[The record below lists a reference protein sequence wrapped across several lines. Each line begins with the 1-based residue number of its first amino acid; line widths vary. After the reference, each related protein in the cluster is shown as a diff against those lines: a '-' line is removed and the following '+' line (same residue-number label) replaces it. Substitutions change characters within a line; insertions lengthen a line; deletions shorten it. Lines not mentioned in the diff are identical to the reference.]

1 METNFIHKNAKLG
14 TNVKVGMFSYID
26 DNVEIGDNTFIYP
39 NVTILAGTK
48 IGANCKVFPGAVL
61 GAQPQDISYNNED
74 TIAIIGDN
82 TTIREFVTVNRGTKA
97 SGKTVVGSNCL
108 LMAYVHVAHD
118 CVVGNNC
125 ILSNA
130 VNLAG
135 HVTVEDWVIIG
146 GLNGVHQFITI
157 GKHSMIGGST
167 GLRMDV
173 PPYVKVAKAENSYV
187 GVNSIG
193 LKRRG
198 YSDDDILMIHNIY
211 KKLFVQHTNISKAV
225 EDIKANIPDSIYKDE
240 ILDFVANSKRGLIKG
255 LRKK

>member
-1 METNFIHKNAKLG
+1 MENNFIHKNAKLG
-14 TNVKVGMFSYID
+14 QNVHVGMFSYID
-26 DNVEIGDNTFIYP
+26 DNVEIGDNTYIHP
-39 NVTILAGTK
+39 NVTIMSGIK
-48 IGANCKVFPGAVL
+48 IGSNCEIFPGAVL
-61 GAQPQDISYNNED
+61 GARPQDISYKGED
-74 TIAIIGDN
+74 TVAIIGDN
-82 TTIREFVTVNRGTKA
+82 TTIREFVTVNRGTIA
-97 SGKTVVGSNCL
+97 SGKTIVGSNCL
-108 LMAYVHVAHD
+108 LMAYVHIAHD

-125 ILSNA
+125 ILANA

-135 HVTVEDWVIIG
+135 HVTVEDFVIIG
-146 GLNGVHQFITI
+146 GMNGVHQFITI

-198 YSDDDILMIHNIY
+198 YSDSDILLIHNIY
-211 KKLFVQHTNISKAV
+211 KKLFVEHSNIGKAV
-225 EDIKANIPDSIYKDE
+225 IDIRENLPESEYKNE

-255 LRKK
+255 LRRK